1 MRQPFGGKRCIVG
14 RLPLPPCC
22 ENTHCAAHLEK
33 PTSATLE
40 AASDESLK
48 RVALKIVFAQ
58 HDADG
63 SGECELRVAE
73 RWTAL
78 RATLLSC
85 RLSFDKNSRQ
95 REEKV
100 SAHTFDEPLA
110 VYGMWSGVFEVVML

>member
-40 AASDESLK
+40 KASDESLK

-63 SGECELRVAE
+63 SGRSRLVLLERGGRLR
-73 RWTAL
+73 L
-78 RATLLSC
+78 FFTL
-85 RLSFDKNSRQ
+85 
-95 REEKV
+95 V
-100 SAHTFDEPLA
+100 SANLTRRYAYVER
-110 VYGMWSGVFEVVML
+110 VGQRSRTEKGCWR